1 MSFLPHWAAVL
12 WPQSDPTAS
21 SRFHSTA
28 KKCILSIYILII
40 RDLNYKLNKKTS
52 YYIKI
57 SPQHTLMAS
66 VWEDKLNSLTPRQCK
81 MHLTSASVLAW
92 LNHHRSLLYW
102 SQTFLYSADIV
113 RIFLKSQQ
121 MVTYLLTLCFGA
133 AMGSEKAKKGRAKFM
148 KPFL

>member
-21 SRFHSTA
+21 SQFHSTA
-28 KKCILSIYILII
+28 KKMYFKYIHIFL
-40 RDLNYKLNKKTS
+40 RDLNYKLNKITS

-57 SPQHTLMAS
+57 SPQHTLMPS

-81 MHLTSASVLAW
+81 MHLTGASVLAW

-102 SQTFLYSADIV
+102 SQTFLYNADIV
-113 RIFLKSQQ
+113 HIFLKSQQ